1 MRRPRLAEDLNPV
14 AGLAAVAL
22 FGVLAAVFLSAEFA
36 FQNPGF
42 SADAAITEGI
52 GYALFDL
59 VGQSDLATE
68 GFLFAFI
75 TIAIVLD
82 AALDGAIMLARRDD
96 EEQTLPD
103 GGERR

>member
-1 MRRPRLAEDLNPV
+1 MRRPRLADDLSPV
-14 AGLAAVAL
+14 AGIAAVAL
-22 FGVLAAVFLSAEFA
+22 FGVLAAVFLGTEFS
-36 FQNPGF
+36 QRGF
-42 SADAAITEGI
+42 ETDASIMEGI

-59 VGQSDLATE
+59 VGQSPIVSE
-68 GFLFAFI
+68 GFLLAFL

-96 EEQTLPD
+96 EEQTIPD

>member
-22 FGVLAAVFLSAEFA
+22 FGVLAAVFLTAQFPEGA
-36 FQNPGF
+36 GF

>member
-1 MRRPRLAEDLNPV
+1 MRRPRLAEDLSPT
-14 AGLAAVAL
+14 AGIAALAL
-22 FGVLAAVFLSAEFA
+22 FGVLAAVFLTAEFGA
-36 FQNPGF
+36 PTGF
-42 SADAAITEGI
+42 EADAAITEGI

>member
-1 MRRPRLAEDLNPV
+1 MNRPRLAEDLSPA
-14 AGLAAVAL
+14 AGIAALAL
-22 FGVLAAVFLSAEFA
+22 FGVFAAVFLAAEFGA
-36 FQNPGF
+36 PTGF
-42 SADAAITEGI
+42 EADATITEGI

-59 VGQSDLATE
+59 VGQSELATE